1 MAGAVKK
8 AKQGIPPFGYTVRD
22 GKVYQDAAEQK
33 VIDMILDLQ
42 SEGKSIREIC
52 RHLTATGIARRRSSL
67 SWHPQVVSNI
77 IQRQYPSPMERK
89 KKTET
94 ANREKK
100 GEK

>member
-22 GKVYQDAAEQK
+22 GKVYQDAVEQK

-89 KKTET
+89 KTET